1 MIKINKTK
9 KHELKD
15 KLVKHLKEQGRDTE
29 LMIILNPT
37 KHENNVLIR
46 GGKIN
51 KDGSISEKFH
61 QDTFYSG
68 ETYYFQGFGGKNN
81 IQVVIRNYPS
91 NERSRVTDWGSY
103 IYLDID
109 EVFLPTERQD
119 DTELSSLYD
128 YNNDEVVI
136 EIECPKTITMSLDSI
151 KRNYIDHWGHP
162 VNRTTPFTDYEIE
175 CWKSS
180 LDQFGK
186 DFDIKQSV
194 EELVVKE
201 IKQRYRS
208 FIIEQKDVVHRE
220 RHNES
225 EVK

>member
-15 KLVKHLKEQGRDTE
+15 KLVKHLKEQGRDTQ
-29 LMIILNPT
+29 LMIILNPN
-37 KHENNVLIR
+37 KHNDTEMIM

-61 QDTFYSG
+61 QYTFYSG

-81 IQVVIRNYPS
+81 IQVVIRNYPT
-91 NERSRVTDWGSY
+91 NGTWGLLPKDLGSY

-136 EIECPKTITMSLDSI
+136 EIDCPQTITISLDDI
-151 KRNYIDHWGHP
+151 KRKYIGTWGKP
-162 VNRTTPFTDYEIE
+162 ENRTDYEIE

-180 LDQFGK
+180 LEQFGK

-194 EELVVKE
+194 EELVVNE
-201 IKQRYRS
+201 IKTRYRY
-208 FIIEQKDVVHRE
+208 FITEQSDVVHRE